1 MSAIVKKFMKR
12 SLKEDLMAKP
22 LKDQL
27 WHWKSAL
34 VYVAVLMY
42 AIDIPIQLT
51 IFDDTWSAF
60 GSLAL
65 MIILGL
71 ESYLRIMKRK
81 TWLGAKFAPIFSA
94 LSIIL
99 LPLFYI

>member
-1 MSAIVKKFMKR
+1 MTY
-12 SLKEDLMAKP
+12 SLKEDLAAKP
-22 LKDQL
+22 LKDHL

-34 VYVAVLMY
+34 VYVATLMY
-42 AIDIPIQLT
+42 AIDVPIQLT
-51 IFDDTWSAF
+51 IFDDSWSAF

-71 ESYLRIMKRK
+71 ESYLRIMKKK